1 MNIKQTFVPRLN
13 KRKQPRHSLSKTK
26 TNSYINEFHVKGN
39 VTIKNINKYNIGNVT
54 LGEENII
61 SQLRSEF
68 AQIANKGKEGKKYIM
83 TTSFNSDDDETNTTT
98 YPQMFSTINN
108 SIIFSPPSKNTNAFC
123 SKQDTL
129 FNTIRNDYYN
139 MNNCINKQISF
150 SIKSD
155 KHNMKTIVSNVSNN
169 NCNSSNS
176 NKDIAVLV
184 NKIKKLER
192 INHMLLNVI
201 KTQQNVFYN
210 EIYLRLNDF
219 KRNNDCKW
227 KLNIQEKLNNHLLNE
242 NIQLRTIIKQFIEKI
257 IQYEKDNQN
266 ISNKF
271 HQITSQMLL
280 ECNMLRKI
288 CHTNPL
294 PSNNINSNCKQLSN
308 TGTSLSTYFE
318 KFDVLKEATIN
329 KKQQHFKEIEEEI
342 RMIGQGEL
350 DDEIYD

>member
-26 TNSYINEFHVKGN
+26 TGNYINEFHVKGN

-68 AQIANKGKEGKKYIM
+68 AQIANKGKEGKQYIM
-83 TTSFNSDDDETNTTT
+83 TTSLNSDDDEGNTTT

-155 KHNMKTIVSNVSNN
+155 KLNTTNMKTIVSNVSNN
-169 NCNSSNS
+169 NCNN
-176 NKDIAVLV
+176 NKDIVVLV
-184 NKIKKLER
+184 NKIKKLEK
-192 INHMLLNVI
+192 INYMLLNVI
-201 KTQQNVFYN
+201 KTQQSVFCN

-219 KRNNDCKW
+219 KRNGDCKW
-227 KLNIQEKLNNHLLNE
+227 KLNVQEKLNNHLLNE
-242 NIQLRTIIKQFIEKI
+242 NIQLKTIVKQFIEKI
-257 IQYEKDNQN
+257 IQFEKDNQT

-271 HQITSQMLL
+271 HQITSQLLL

-288 CHTNPL
+288 CYTNPL
-294 PSNNINSNCKQLSN
+294 PLTNNHCNQLSN

-329 KKQQHFKEIEEEI
+329 KKQQHFREIEEEI

-350 DDEIYD
+350 DDEIYE